1 MKNYLI
7 IGIIL
12 LFPFRLFADEPV
24 KAIYAKITN
33 PDNKEVTVVA
43 HRADWRFAPENSL
56 AAIESSIR
64 LGADVV
70 ELDVQKTKD
79 GQLILM
85 HDKTLDRTTTGK
97 GKVVQDAQK
106 LISRYL
112 SLNCPVRVIFSPF
125 SLGILKNGAALRTK
139 HRVPTLEEA
148 LLTAK
153 GRVMVNLDKAYPI
166 FDEIFPILEKTGTVE
181 QIIMKGSKPVAE
193 VKKDLGKYLDRI
205 IYMPIVHLDRPGA
218 MQQIDDFMKELH
230 PVAFELL
237 FESDTCQFPKQVRTK
252 LEGKSKIWYNTLWDT
267 MAGGHDDDKSLENPD
282 EGYGYLIDKLGATII
297 QTDRT
302 AYLLEYLQARKKRN
316 EHKIDAFH

>member
-97 GKVVQDAQK
+97 GKVAEWTLDSIRA
-106 LISRYL
+106 LR
-112 SLNCPVRVIFSPF
+112 
-125 SLGILKNGAALRTK
+125 LKNGAALRTK

-302 AYLLEYLQARKKRN
+302 AYLLEYLQVRKKRN
-316 EHKIDAFH
+316 EHKIDVFH

>member
-1 MKNYLI
+1 MKKF
-7 IGIIL
+7 IGILIAVGCVICISAQNRVERIREEML
-12 LFPFRLFADEPV
+12 A
-24 KAIYAKITN
+24 
-33 PDNKEVTVVA
+33 PDRTSVLVVA

-56 AAIESSIR
+56 AAIENSIR

-97 GKVVQDAQK
+97 GKVAEWTLDSIRT
-106 LISRYL
+106 LR
-112 SLNCPVRVIFSPF
+112 
-125 SLGILKNGAALRTK
+125 LKNGAALRTK

-166 FDEIFPILEKTGTVE
+166 FDEIFPILEKTGTVG

-193 VKKDLGKYLDRI
+193 VKKDLGKYLNRI
-205 IYMPIVHLDRPGA
+205 LYMPIIHLDRPGA
-218 MQQIDDFMKELH
+218 MRQIDDFMKELH

-237 FESDTCQFPKQVRTK
+237 FESDTCQLPKQVRAK

-316 EHKIDAFH
+316 EHKIDVFH

>member
-1 MKNYLI
+1 MKIYI
-7 IGIIL
+7 IIAIVL
-12 LFPFRLFADEPV
+12 LFPFCLFADEPV

-33 PDNKEVTVVA
+33 PDNKEITVVA

-70 ELDVQKTKD
+70 ELDIQKTKD

-97 GKVVQDAQK
+97 GQITEWTLDSIRT
-106 LISRYL
+106 LR
-112 SLNCPVRVIFSPF
+112 
-125 SLGILKNGAALRTK
+125 LKNGAALKTK

-166 FDEIFPILEKTGTVE
+166 FDEIFPILEKTGTVG

-193 VKKDLGKYLDRI
+193 VKKDLGRYLDRI

-237 FESDTCQFPKQVRTK
+237 FESDTCRLPKQVRAK
-252 LEGKSKIWYNTLWDT
+252 LERKSKIWYNTLWDT

-282 EGYGYLIDKLGATII
+282 EGYGYLIDTLGATII

-302 AYLLEYLQARKKRN
+302 AYLLEFLQARKKRN
-316 EHKIDAFH
+316 EHKADAFH

>member
-1 MKNYLI
+1 MKRF
-7 IGIIL
+7 IGILIAVGCLAGISAQNRVEQIRKKL
-12 LFPFRLFADEPV
+12 LS
-24 KAIYAKITN
+24 
-33 PDNKEVTVVA
+33 PDSTSVIVVA

-56 AAIESSIR
+56 AAIENSIR
-64 LGADVV
+64 QGADVV

-97 GKVVQDAQK
+97 GKIAEWTLDSIRT
-106 LISRYL
+106 LY
-112 SLNCPVRVIFSPF
+112 
-125 SLGILKNGAALRTK
+125 LKNGAALKTK

-166 FDEIFPILEKTGTVE
+166 FDEIFPVLEKTGTVG

-205 IYMPIVHLDRPGA
+205 IYMPIINLDKPGA

-237 FESDTCQFPKQVRTK
+237 FESDTCRLPKQVKAK

-267 MAGGHDDDKSLENPD
+267 MAGGHDDDMSLENPD
-282 EGYGYLIDKLGATII
+282 KGYGYLIDTLGATII

-316 EHKIDAFH
+316 GQKADAFH

>member
-1 MKNYLI
+1 MKRF
-7 IGIIL
+7 IGILIAVGCVICISAQNRVERIREEML
-12 LFPFRLFADEPV
+12 APNRTSVL
-24 KAIYAKITN
+24 
-33 PDNKEVTVVA
+33 VVA

-56 AAIESSIR
+56 AAIENSIR

-97 GKVVQDAQK
+97 GKIAEWTLDSIRT
-106 LISRYL
+106 LR
-112 SLNCPVRVIFSPF
+112 
-125 SLGILKNGAALRTK
+125 LKNGAALKTK

-166 FDEIFPILEKTGTVE
+166 FDEIFPILEKTGTVG

-237 FESDTCQFPKQVRTK
+237 FESDTCQLPKQVRAK

-282 EGYGYLIDKLGATII
+282 EGYGYLIDTLGATII

-316 EHKIDAFH
+316 EHKADAFH

>member
-24 KAIYAKITN
+24 KAIYTKITN

-97 GKVVQDAQK
+97 GKVAEWTLDSIRT
-106 LISRYL
+106 LR
-112 SLNCPVRVIFSPF
+112 
-125 SLGILKNGAALRTK
+125 LKNGAALRTK

-237 FESDTCQFPKQVRTK
+237 FESDTCQLPQQVRTK

-302 AYLLEYLQARKKRN
+302 AYLLEYLQVRKKRN
-316 EHKIDAFH
+316 EHKIDVFH

>member
-1 MKNYLI
+1 MKRF
-7 IGIIL
+7 IGILIAVGCWVGIFAQNRVEQIKQKL
-12 LFPFRLFADEPV
+12 LSLDSTSV
-24 KAIYAKITN
+24 I
-33 PDNKEVTVVA
+33 VVA

-56 AAIESSIR
+56 AAIENSIR
-64 LGADVV
+64 QGADVV

-97 GKVVQDAQK
+97 GKIAEWTLDSIRT
-106 LISRYL
+106 LY
-112 SLNCPVRVIFSPF
+112 
-125 SLGILKNGAALRTK
+125 LKNGAALKTK

-166 FDEIFPILEKTGTVE
+166 FDEIFPVLEKTGTAG

-205 IYMPIVHLDRPGA
+205 IYMPIINLDKPGA

-237 FESDTCQFPKQVRTK
+237 FESDTCRLPKQVKAK

-267 MAGGHDDDKSLENPD
+267 MAGGHDDDMSLENPD
-282 EGYGYLIDKLGATII
+282 KGYGYLIDTLGATII

-316 EHKIDAFH
+316 GQKADAFH

>member
-1 MKNYLI
+1 MKRF
-7 IGIIL
+7 IGILIAVGCVICISAQNRVERIREEML
-12 LFPFRLFADEPV
+12 APNRTSVL
-24 KAIYAKITN
+24 
-33 PDNKEVTVVA
+33 VVA

-56 AAIESSIR
+56 AAIENSIR

-70 ELDVQKTKD
+70 ELDIQKTKD

-97 GKVVQDAQK
+97 GKIAEWTLDSIRT
-106 LISRYL
+106 LR
-112 SLNCPVRVIFSPF
+112 
-125 SLGILKNGAALRTK
+125 LKNGAALKTK

-166 FDEIFPILEKTGTVE
+166 FDEIFPILEKTGTVG

-237 FESDTCQFPKQVRTK
+237 FESDTCQLPKQVRAK

-282 EGYGYLIDKLGATII
+282 EGYGYLIDTLGATII

-316 EHKIDAFH
+316 EHKADAFH

>member
-1 MKNYLI
+1 MKRF
-7 IGIIL
+7 IGILIAVGCVICISAQNRVERIREEML
-12 LFPFRLFADEPV
+12 APNRTSVL
-24 KAIYAKITN
+24 
-33 PDNKEVTVVA
+33 VVA

-56 AAIESSIR
+56 AAIENSIR

-97 GKVVQDAQK
+97 GKIAEWTLDSIRT
-106 LISRYL
+106 LR
-112 SLNCPVRVIFSPF
+112 
-125 SLGILKNGAALRTK
+125 LKNGAALKTK

-166 FDEIFPILEKTGTVE
+166 FDEIFPILEKTGTVG

-237 FESDTCQFPKQVRTK
+237 FESDTCQLPKQVRAK

-316 EHKIDAFH
+316 EHKADAFH

>member
-97 GKVVQDAQK
+97 GKVAEWILDSIRT
-106 LISRYL
+106 LR
-112 SLNCPVRVIFSPF
+112 
-125 SLGILKNGAALRTK
+125 LKNGAALRTK

>member
-1 MKNYLI
+1 MPSIPKS
-7 IGIIL
+7 L
-12 LFPFRLFADEPV
+12 LFL
-24 KAIYAKITN
+24 Y
-33 PDNKEVTVVA
+33 
-43 HRADWRFAPENSL
+43 L
-56 AAIESSIR
+56 AFILRSSTFVESQSS
-64 LGADVV
+64 
-70 ELDVQKTKD
+70 
-79 GQLILM
+79 
-85 HDKTLDRTTTGK
+85 H
-97 GKVVQDAQK
+97 QDAQK

-166 FDEIFPILEKTGTVE
+166 FDEIFPILEKTGTVG

-237 FESDTCQFPKQVRTK
+237 FESDTCQLPKQVRAK

-282 EGYGYLIDKLGATII
+282 EGYGYLIDTLGATII

-316 EHKIDAFH
+316 EHKADAFH

>member
-1 MKNYLI
+1 MKRF
-7 IGIIL
+7 IGILIAVGCLAGISAQNRVEQIRKNL
-12 LFPFRLFADEPV
+12 LS
-24 KAIYAKITN
+24 
-33 PDNKEVTVVA
+33 PDSTSVIVVA

-56 AAIESSIR
+56 AAIENSIR
-64 LGADVV
+64 QGADVV

-97 GKVVQDAQK
+97 GKIAEWTLDSIRT
-106 LISRYL
+106 LY
-112 SLNCPVRVIFSPF
+112 
-125 SLGILKNGAALRTK
+125 LKNGAALKTK

-166 FDEIFPILEKTGTVE
+166 FDEIFPVLEKTGTVG

-205 IYMPIVHLDRPGA
+205 IYMPIINLDKPGA

-237 FESDTCQFPKQVRTK
+237 FESDTCRLPKQVKAK
-252 LEGKSKIWYNTLWDT
+252 LEGKSKIWYNTLWNT
-267 MAGGHDDDKSLENPD
+267 MAGGHDDDMSLENPD
-282 EGYGYLIDKLGATII
+282 KGYGYLIDTLGATII

-316 EHKIDAFH
+316 GQKADAFH

>member
-1 MKNYLI
+1 MKRF
-7 IGIIL
+7 IGILIAVGCVICISAQNRVERIREEML
-12 LFPFRLFADEPV
+12 APNRTSVL
-24 KAIYAKITN
+24 
-33 PDNKEVTVVA
+33 VVA

-56 AAIESSIR
+56 AAIENSIR

-97 GKVVQDAQK
+97 GKVAEWTLDSIRT
-106 LISRYL
+106 LR
-112 SLNCPVRVIFSPF
+112 
-125 SLGILKNGAALRTK
+125 LKNGAALRTK

-282 EGYGYLIDKLGATII
+282 EGYGYLIDTLGATII

-302 AYLLEYLQARKKRN
+302 AYLLEYLQARKKHN
-316 EHKIDAFH
+316 EHKADAFH

>member
-1 MKNYLI
+1 MKRF
-7 IGIIL
+7 IGILIAVGCVICISAQNRVERIREEML
-12 LFPFRLFADEPV
+12 A
-24 KAIYAKITN
+24 
-33 PDNKEVTVVA
+33 PDRTSVLVVA

-56 AAIESSIR
+56 AAIENSIR

-97 GKVVQDAQK
+97 GKVAEWTLDSIRT
-106 LISRYL
+106 LR
-112 SLNCPVRVIFSPF
+112 
-125 SLGILKNGAALRTK
+125 LKNGAALRTK

-166 FDEIFPILEKTGTVE
+166 FDEIFPILEKTGTVG

-193 VKKDLGKYLDRI
+193 VKKDLGKYLNRI
-205 IYMPIVHLDRPGA
+205 LYMPIIHLDRPGA
-218 MQQIDDFMKELH
+218 MRQIDDFMKELH

-237 FESDTCQFPKQVRTK
+237 FESDTCQLPKQVRAK

-316 EHKIDAFH
+316 EHKIDVFH

>member
-1 MKNYLI
+1 MKKYI
-7 IGIIL
+7 YVVFAL
-12 LFPFRLFADEPV
+12 LLSACRLWADEPV
-24 KAIYAKITN
+24 KAISAKITN
-33 PDNKEVTVVA
+33 PANKEITVVA

-56 AAIESSIR
+56 AAIENSIR
-64 LGADVV
+64 QGADVV

-97 GKVVQDAQK
+97 GKIAEWTLDSIRT
-106 LISRYL
+106 LY
-112 SLNCPVRVIFSPF
+112 
-125 SLGILKNGAALRTK
+125 LKNGAALKTK

-166 FDEIFPILEKTGTVE
+166 FDEIFPVLEKTGTVG

-205 IYMPIVHLDRPGA
+205 IYMPIINLDKPGA

-237 FESDTCQFPKQVRTK
+237 FESDTCRLPKLLKTK

-282 EGYGYLIDKLGATII
+282 EGYGYLIDTLGATII

-316 EHKIDAFH
+316 GQKADAFH

>member
-1 MKNYLI
+1 MKRL
-7 IGIIL
+7 IGIL
-12 LFPFRLFADEPV
+12 
-24 KAIYAKITN
+24 ITVGCVICISAQN
-33 PDNKEVTVVA
+33 RVERIREEMLAPNRTFVLVVA

-56 AAIESSIR
+56 AAIENSIR

-97 GKVVQDAQK
+97 GKIAEWTLDSIRT
-106 LISRYL
+106 LR
-112 SLNCPVRVIFSPF
+112 
-125 SLGILKNGAALRTK
+125 LKNGAALKTK

-166 FDEIFPILEKTGTVE
+166 FDEIFPILEKTGTVG

-237 FESDTCQFPKQVRTK
+237 FESDTCQLPKQVRAK

-282 EGYGYLIDKLGATII
+282 EGYGYLIDTLGATII

-316 EHKIDAFH
+316 EHKADAFH

>member
-97 GKVVQDAQK
+97 GKVAEWTLDSIRA
-106 LISRYL
+106 LR
-112 SLNCPVRVIFSPF
+112 
-125 SLGILKNGAALRTK
+125 LKNGAALRTK

>member
-1 MKNYLI
+1 MKRF
-7 IGIIL
+7 IGILIAVGCVICISAQNRVERIREEML
-12 LFPFRLFADEPV
+12 A
-24 KAIYAKITN
+24 
-33 PDNKEVTVVA
+33 PDRTSVLVVA

-56 AAIESSIR
+56 AAIENSIR

-97 GKVVQDAQK
+97 GKVAEWTLDSIRT
-106 LISRYL
+106 LR
-112 SLNCPVRVIFSPF
+112 
-125 SLGILKNGAALRTK
+125 LKNGAALRTK

-166 FDEIFPILEKTGTVE
+166 FDEIFPILEKTGTVG
-181 QIIMKGSKPVAE
+181 QIIMKGSKTVAE
-193 VKKDLGKYLDRI
+193 VKKDLGKYLNRI
-205 IYMPIVHLDRPGA
+205 LYMPIIHLDRPGA
-218 MQQIDDFMKELH
+218 MRQIDDFMQELH

-237 FESDTCQFPKQVRTK
+237 FESDTCQLPKQVRAK

-316 EHKIDAFH
+316 EHKIDVFH